1 MKQKRDAPSPTQK
14 PLSNSNIDRGGIST
28 SSIITRYRLAV
39 AGLGA
44 LSIVFALVFVRMSEK
59 LQFAMVA
66 AVPAILMG
74 AYMIVSQF
82 AGVWAFVMVEYLRP
96 YTFIA
101 ALRPLRLGMLTVAVT
116 LVSWIIAQA
125 VNREKIH
132 WNSLCTWFLCY
143 LLVIAS
149 SILTAGNNFRA
160 YHAFE
165 GLLVTFLMFFLL
177 LNIVKTKDQLSKII
191 WLLLLVHVYY
201 AIKGIFNFALGGS
214 GGGLV
219 TSGAVGGSFMGDE
232 NDFAL
237 ALNAM
242 IPFAFFM
249 FQNQTSKFK
258 RLFLIG
264 SFLVLV
270 LGVVS
275 SQSRGGWV
283 GLMAVAL
290 FCFMKSKRKLMNL
303 GIAAML
309 GVAVLIFAPSSYWL
323 QVESITDT
331 EEATANSRL
340 NYWHAAVR
348 MYIDYP
354 ITGVGAANGPMKMP
368 YYVTGF
374 RDPATQWGRTFHGTL
389 PLVLAESGT
398 LGIVCYLMLYITA
411 LRGLSGVRKR
421 FSQDHRS
428 DEWTYAS
435 AITGGMIGWL
445 TSATFLS
452 AAYYP
457 HLWSLY
463 AMTGVLLRIAKT
475 TPDVALSQSQIESE
489 SGPSMPIDDRAIKP
503 KEG

>member
-1 MKQKRDAPSPTQK
+1 MKQKRATPSSTQET
-14 PLSNSNIDRGGIST
+14 LANSGVDRSGHST
-28 SSIITRYRLAV
+28 TSIITRYRLAV

-44 LSIVFALVFVRMSEK
+44 LSIVFALVFVRLSEK

-74 AYMIVSQF
+74 AYMMVSQF

-96 YTFIA
+96 YTFIG

-132 WNSLCTWFLCY
+132 WNSLCTWFLAY

-177 LNIVKTKDQLSKII
+177 LNIVKSKDQLGKVI

-201 AIKGIFNFALGGS
+201 AIKGVFNFAFGGHA
-214 GGGLV
+214 GGGLT

-258 RLFLIG
+258 RFFLIG
-264 SFLVLV
+264 SLLVLV

-303 GIAAML
+303 GIAALL
-309 GVAVLIFAPSSYWL
+309 GIAILAFAPSSYWL

-331 EEATANSRL
+331 EEATASSRL
-340 NYWHAAVR
+340 NYWKAAVR
-348 MYIDYP
+348 MYVDYP

-398 LGIVCYLMLYITA
+398 LGIICYLMLYITA
-411 LRGLSGVRKR
+411 LRGLSAVRKR

-463 AMTGVLLRIAKT
+463 AMTGVLIRISKSGT
-475 TPDVALSQSQIESE
+475 DVALPQTHV
-489 SGPSMPIDDRAIKP
+489 
-503 KEG
+503 EGEIGGISSAR